1 MNFKTLLVD
10 DDQVILFLHQKM
22 CQLSNFDSQAITL
35 DSGEKLLDYLKQNDD
50 DKANFVI
57 FLDINMPGLNA
68 WDVLDHLK
76 NNKILAEL
84 YIILV
89 TSSVDNAD
97 KTKAKDYNLILDF
110 IEKPIKVE
118 QLKDLQK
125 HPGLQH
131 LF

>member
-1 MNFKTLLVD
+1 MNFQTLLVD

-35 DSGEKLLDYLKQNDD
+35 DSGEKLLKYIQENDQEE
-50 DKANFVI
+50 ANFVV

-68 WDVLDHLK
+68 WEVLEHFK
-76 NNKILAEL
+76 KITIHANLFV
-84 YIILV
+84 ILV

-97 KTKAKDYNLILDF
+97 KTKAKDYNLIIDF

-125 HPGLQH
+125 HPELKH